1 MTPRDLI
8 VSNLSMIAL
17 AVLWG
22 TMIPSLVVL
31 LEIWDAYFL
40 GMIRYVLAIPPFL
53 LLLLIVERRI
63 WLPTSVSIGR
73 IFMLGFIGYGVYSTI
88 FTLGI
93 AFSHPITAVILMS
106 AAPVVGTAV
115 GRIFFGI
122 PIERRLLPAIVLAVV
137 GAALATYDPAATGIP
152 FALTGGEL
160 LLIGAMGCWNW
171 YSLAAQRWL
180 SGMSQL
186 RITALTVIAG
196 GTILAVIYVGAA
208 AVGITDF
215 PPAAPRDGS
224 DLLIMAWIICGCI
237 LGGVVLWH
245 WGVKKFG
252 IVVPNLYMNLT
263 PAVAIGLSAAI
274 GYVPTT
280 MQLIG
285 GALVIGGILA
295 SQLTHLVGSKQAQST
310 QSTGDPA

>member
-1 MTPRDLI
+1 MSPRELI

-22 TMIPSLVVL
+22 TMIPSVVVL

-40 GMIRYVLAIPPFL
+40 GMIRYFLAIPLFL
-53 LLLLIVERRI
+53 LLLLIVERGRL
-63 WLPTSVSIGR
+63 LPTGVSFLR
-73 IFMLGFIGYGVYSTI
+73 LFLLGFIGIGLYSTI

-93 AFSHPITAVILMS
+93 ALSHPITAVILIS

-137 GAALATYDPAATGIP
+137 GAALATYDPAAAGIP
-152 FALTGGEL
+152 FALTGGEV

-180 SGMSQL
+180 TGMSQL

-196 GTILAVIYVGAA
+196 GTILPFIYAGAVALGVAH
-208 AVGITDF
+208 F
-215 PPAAPRDGS
+215 PPAPPRNGS
-224 DLLIMAWIICGCI
+224 DVLIMAWIICGCI
-237 LGGVVLWH
+237 VGGVVLWH

-263 PAVAIGLSAAI
+263 PAVAIGLSALI

-280 MQLIG
+280 MQLVG
-285 GALVIGGILA
+285 GTLVIGGILA
-295 SQLTHLVGSKQAQST
+295 SQLTHLVGSKTIERST
-310 QSTGDPA
+310 S